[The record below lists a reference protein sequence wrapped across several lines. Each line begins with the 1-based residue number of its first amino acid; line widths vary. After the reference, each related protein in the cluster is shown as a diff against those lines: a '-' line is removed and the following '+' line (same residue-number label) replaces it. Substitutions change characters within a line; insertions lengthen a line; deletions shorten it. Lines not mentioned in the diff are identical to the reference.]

1 LIGWTAAA
9 TEPVIHRGICD
20 ASAAVE
26 ISAGIF
32 MVAND
37 EDNILRLYRT
47 GKDGPALV
55 TAPSLSTTLG
65 AVTRKGNPRELDLE
79 GTAVLDGK
87 IYLIGSHGRSRKT
100 GKVRPT
106 RQRLFAITLVHN
118 TETNRVTF
126 ELVGVPYTSL
136 IADLIAHYGEDSSLD
151 WLDLESAAMRAP
163 GDPGGLNIEGLS
175 ATADGSGLL
184 IGMGNPL
191 GPDGRAILIPLT
203 NPEET
208 ISGKPAVF
216 GEPLTI
222 DLTGRGIRSIDYVE
236 PWKHYVIIA
245 GPTGGDGDFA
255 VYRWS
260 GQQADAP
267 VEIPL
272 AWDGES
278 KLTPEAIFH
287 DSLSNTL
294 HVLSDDGKVAVTHDN
309 KTRQCKDW
317 GKQPAVQS
325 FREWAIDFR
334 PVLLRKPPAAV
345 Q

>member
-1 LIGWTAAA
+1 MIGCAVAA
-9 TEPVIHRGICD
+9 TPPFIHSGICD

-26 ISAGIF
+26 ISPGIF

-47 GKDGPALV
+47 GNHGPAIV
-55 TAPSLSTTLG
+55 NAPSLSAELS

-79 GTAVLDGK
+79 GAARLDGK

-100 GKVRPT
+100 GKRRPT
-106 RQRLFAITLVHN
+106 RQRLFAITLVHDN
-118 TETNRVTF
+118 EAKRVTV
-126 ELVGVPYTSL
+126 ELAGEPYTSL
-136 IADLIAHYGEDSSLD
+136 IADMIAHYGEDSSLD
-151 WLDLESAAMRAP
+151 WLDLESAATRAP

-175 ATADGSGLL
+175 ATADDSGLL

-191 GPDGRAILIPLT
+191 GPDDRAILIPLT

-208 ISGKPAVF
+208 MNGKPAVF
-216 GEPLTI
+216 DEPLTV
-222 DLTGRGIRSIDYVE
+222 DLSGRGIRSIDYVE
-236 PWKHYVIIA
+236 AWKRYVIIA
-245 GPTGGDGDFA
+245 GPTGGDGEFA
-255 VYRWS
+255 VYHWS

-272 AWDGES
+272 AWDEHV
-278 KLTPEAIFH
+278 KLSPEAIFH
-287 DSLSNTL
+287 DSVSDSL
-294 HVLSDDGKVAVTHDN
+294 HVLSDDGRVAVTHEG
-309 KTRQCKDW
+309 KTKRCKDW
-317 GKQPAVQS
+317 GKQPGVQY

-334 PVLLRKPPAAV
+334 PVLLRKPPATL